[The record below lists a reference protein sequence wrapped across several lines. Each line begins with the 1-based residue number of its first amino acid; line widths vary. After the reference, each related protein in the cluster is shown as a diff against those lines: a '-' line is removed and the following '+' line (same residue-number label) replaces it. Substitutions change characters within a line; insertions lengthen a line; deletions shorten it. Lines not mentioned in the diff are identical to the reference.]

1 MPGRLNTT
9 TEPRSQGRFHR
20 DSGYGYQDTGN
31 VGGTAL
37 SGSGDTGTY
46 VRHHSTPTA
55 EDAVTGR
62 DSLWALWGS
71 PARGYGPPRAAEAS
85 QTPGGAPTPRAPWTS
100 SVDPP
105 GQGWP
110 KALHF
115 D

>member
-1 MPGRLNTT
+1 MPGRLNNT

-31 VGGTAL
+31 VGGTAQ

-62 DSLWALWGS
+62 LG
-71 PARGYGPPRAAEAS
+71 ARA
-85 QTPGGAPTPRAPWTS
+85 T
-100 SVDPP
+100 
-105 GQGWP
+105 
-110 KALHF
+110 
-115 D
+115 